1 MTSEVVHE
9 AVSIPDVVAVIQAM
23 NTTHQCLKADARIAE
38 YIAAIPLI
46 TFERTEVQINYKMDL
61 LSIQEAKKRREKIQE
76 ERLRLKNILEEKREE
91 KKNNSTSR
99 PANHTAPKSCADALS
114 PPAAP
119 NQESTCTNASE
130 IFNQLKS
137 RKIVEMFKILKK
149 FVEISNSG
157 KRTSERFTAIMEL
170 LEIDTP
176 I

>member
-1 MTSEVVHE
+1 MLQLPRESYLQSHPLPNETSK
-9 AVSIPDVVAVIQAM
+9 Q
-23 NTTHQCLKADARIAE
+23 
-38 YIAAIPLI
+38 
-46 TFERTEVQINYKMDL
+46 
-61 LSIQEAKKRREKIQE
+61 AKKRKEKIPE

-99 PANHTAPKSCADALS
+99 PANHTAPKSYTDALS

-119 NQESTCTNASE
+119 NQESTCTNVSE

-137 RKIVEMFKILKK
+137 KNCVEMFKILKK
-149 FVEISNSG
+149 FIEISNSG
-157 KRTSERFTAIMEL
+157 KPGSERFTAIMEL